1 MLEDKRNNTVYTI
14 VAFRPLTYDEM
25 IAFGSTILPHMASAK
40 ANVAKK
46 HRITICTKIGLED

>member
-25 IAFGSTILPHMASAK
+25 IASVRFDDSTTHGIRK
-40 ANVAKK
+40 GE
-46 HRITICTKIGLED
+46 RG